1 MPAICKSVT
10 LLFKSIIGKGIQKRA
25 QTHFPSLLGK
35 ALAKPE
41 VQIKKKQSTPLD
53 KGINNA

>member
-1 MPAICKSVT
+1 MR
-10 LLFKSIIGKGIQKRA
+10 GKDTKRA

-41 VQIKKKQSTPLD
+41 VQIKKKQFMPLD